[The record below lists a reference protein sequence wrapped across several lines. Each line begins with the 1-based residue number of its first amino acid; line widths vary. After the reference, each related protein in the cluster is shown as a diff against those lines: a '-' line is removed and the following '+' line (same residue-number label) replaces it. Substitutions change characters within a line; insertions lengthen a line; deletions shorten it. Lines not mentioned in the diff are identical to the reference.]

1 MKVRY
6 YVHRRPPLV
15 VIPSQ
20 MNPVHTLTPC
30 FFNIYFNIVPIYVC
44 VLQVVCFLQVSG
56 LRFCVRFCAC
66 VLLNDMTKSV
76 KDFRIAVSWAI
87 CKLDVTCVVVQKLAK
102 SVLGFAHESRTSCL

>member
-1 MKVRY
+1 
-6 YVHRRPPLV
+6 
-15 VIPSQ
+15 
-20 MNPVHTLTPC
+20 
-30 FFNIYFNIVPIYVC
+30 
-44 VLQVVCFLQVSG
+44 
-56 LRFCVRFCAC
+56 VRFCAC